1 MKHLAVLFFATCCAF
16 AAHAKQSLIQEVKPY
31 SKKPTKV
38 MILASAH
45 LRAIK
50 EPITFADM
58 GSVVGKLDKFSP
70 DAIAIE
76 ALRPSDILAMQMNSQ
91 AYESVVNQF
100 VGQEFIELSEQIQ
113 QQLSLTAIEA
123 RIELTKHLDKQL
135 FDQVWHEQAVKLAIA
150 SYEKHTALL
159 HYAYLQSSKAA
170 LAQPIEAYLAK
181 LFNSNNEIKLIAI
194 NVAMKHKHVRLY
206 PMDDHLDKD
215 QYLAL
220 MPKLMPSMKKSEAA
234 KKIGASEYVTKIKT
248 LMKQGAETKDWDTL
262 YRWLN
267 GGEYQR
273 QVLNDE
279 WRLFLD
285 KDLAVEPAL
294 ARVALWEVRNLN
306 MVSNIMRLVADNV
319 GGEVLVIVGANHKVF
334 FESYLRNMIGVEV
347 VQYNELSS
355 I

>member
-1 MKHLAVLFFATCCAF
+1 MV
-16 AAHAKQSLIQEVKPY
+16 
-31 SKKPTKV
+31 
-38 MILASAH
+38 LASAH

-50 EPITFADM
+50 EPISFADM
-58 GSVVGKLDKFSP
+58 GSVVDKLYKFSP

-76 ALRPSDILAMQMNSQ
+76 ALRPIDILTMRMNSL

-100 VGQEFIELSEQIQ
+100 VGQEFIELSERIQ
-113 QQLSLTAIEA
+113 QELSLTALEA
-123 RIELTKHLDKQL
+123 HVELTKHLDKQL
-135 FDQVWHEQAVKLAIA
+135 FDQAWHEQAIKLAIA

-159 HYAYLQSSKAA
+159 HYAYLQSIKSE
-170 LAQPIEAYLAK
+170 LAKPVETYLAK
-181 LFNSNNEIKLIAI
+181 LFNSNNEIKLVAI
-194 NVAMKHKHVRLY
+194 NVAMKQKHARLY

-234 KKIGASEYVTKIKT
+234 KKIGTSEYVTKVKT
-248 LMKQGAETKDWDTL
+248 LMKQGAETKDWDSL
-262 YRWLN
+262 YSWLN
-267 GGEYQR
+267 GREYQH

-334 FESYLRNMIGVEV
+334 FESYLRNMIGVEL
-347 VQYNELSS
+347 VQYNALSS
-355 I
+355 L